1 MESKSDKRETEK
13 ESMLEKINAFI
24 KQAGMGRLLIC
35 VVAGV
40 FLLLLS
46 FPMEKEEQKQEQTK
60 KIESETIGENTELN
74 AYIENLENKLKAV
87 LSNVDGI
94 GEVEV
99 KITAK
104 TSKEKVTLKD
114 TPYSRKDT
122 TETDST
128 GGTRENVEI
137 SSEENSVMEKAEDG
151 SESPYIT
158 KEVQPEIEGVVVI
171 AKGADQKIVETE
183 INEAVVA
190 LFDVPSHKIKVMKMK

>member
-1 MESKSDKRETEK
+1 MESKIGRQETEK
-13 ESMLEKINAFI
+13 ENWLEKLRGFI
-24 KQAGMGRLLIC
+24 REAGMARLLIC
-35 VVAGV
+35 VAAGV
-40 FLLLLS
+40 FLLFLS
-46 FPMEKEEQKQEQTK
+46 IPVEKKEQKQEEQ
-60 KIESETIGENTELN
+60 KIASETTVENTELN

-99 KITAK
+99 MITAK
-104 TSKEKVTLKD
+104 SSKEKVTLKD

-137 SSEENSVMEKAEDG
+137 SSEESSVMEKAEDG

-158 KEVQPEIEGVVVI
+158 KEVQPESEGVVVI
-171 AKGADQKIVETE
+171 AQGADQKKVETE

>member
-1 MESKSDKRETEK
+1 MESKIGRQETEK
-13 ESMLEKINAFI
+13 ENWLEKLRGFI
-24 KQAGMGRLLIC
+24 REAGMARLLIC
-35 VVAGV
+35 VAAGV
-40 FLLLLS
+40 FLLFLS
-46 FPMEKEEQKQEQTK
+46 IPVEKKEQKQEEQ
-60 KIESETIGENTELN
+60 KIASETTVENTELN

-99 KITAK
+99 MITAK
-104 TSKEKVTLKD
+104 SSKEKVTLKD

-137 SSEENSVMEKAEDG
+137 SSEESSVMEKAEDG

-158 KEVQPEIEGVVVI
+158 KEVQPEIEGVEVI
-171 AKGADQKIVETE
+171 AQGADQKKVETE

>member
-1 MESKSDKRETEK
+1 MESKSDKQEIEK
-13 ESMLEKINAFI
+13 EKIIEKINSFI
-24 KQAGMGRLLIC
+24 KEAGRGKLLLC
-35 VVAGV
+35 VAAGI
-40 FLLLLS
+40 FLLWLS
-46 FPMEKEEQKQEQTK
+46 IPVEKKEQKQEMQ
-60 KIESETIGENTELN
+60 KIESETNIENTELN
-74 AYIENLENKLKAV
+74 TYIENLENKLKTV

-99 KITAK
+99 MITAK

-122 TETDST
+122 KETDST

-137 SSEENSVMEKAEDG
+137 SSEESSVMEKAEDG

-171 AKGADQKIVETE
+171 ARGADQKKIETE

>member
-1 MESKSDKRETEK
+1 MESKIGRQETEK
-13 ESMLEKINAFI
+13 ENWLEKLRGFI
-24 KQAGMGRLLIC
+24 REAGMARLLIC
-35 VVAGV
+35 VAAGV
-40 FLLLLS
+40 FLLFLS
-46 FPMEKEEQKQEQTK
+46 IPVEKKEQKQEEQ
-60 KIESETIGENTELN
+60 KIASETTVENTELN

-99 KITAK
+99 MITAK
-104 TSKEKVTLKD
+104 SSKEKVTLKD

-137 SSEENSVMEKAEDG
+137 SSEESSVMKKAEDG

-171 AKGADQKIVETE
+171 AQGADQKKVETE

>member
-1 MESKSDKRETEK
+1 MESKIGRQETEK
-13 ESMLEKINAFI
+13 ENWLEKLRGFI
-24 KQAGMGRLLIC
+24 REAGMARLLIC
-35 VVAGV
+35 VAAGV
-40 FLLLLS
+40 FLLFLS
-46 FPMEKEEQKQEQTK
+46 IPVEKKEQKQEEQ
-60 KIESETIGENTELN
+60 KIASETTVENTELN

-99 KITAK
+99 MITAK
-104 TSKEKVTLKD
+104 SSKEKVTLKD
-114 TPYSRKDT
+114 TPYSRKDK

-137 SSEENSVMEKAEDG
+137 SSEESSVMEKAEDG

-171 AKGADQKIVETE
+171 AQGADQKKVETE

>member
-1 MESKSDKRETEK
+1 
-13 ESMLEKINAFI
+13 MLEKINAFI

-99 KITAK
+99 MITAK

>member
-1 MESKSDKRETEK
+1 MESKTNKKETGK
-13 ESMLEKINAFI
+13 LLEKINGFI
-24 KQAGMGRLLIC
+24 KQTGIGRFLIC
-35 VVAGV
+35 VAAGV

-46 FPMEKEEQKQEQTK
+46 IPTNKEEQKQEQK
-60 KIESETIGENTELN
+60 KMESMVNEENTELN
-74 AYIENLENKLKAV
+74 IYIEHLENKLKAV

-99 KITAK
+99 MITAK

-122 TETDST
+122 TETDSS
-128 GGTRENVEI
+128 GGNRENVEI
-137 SSEENSVMEKAEDG
+137 SSEESSVMEKAEDG

-171 AKGADQKIVETE
+171 AKGAEQKIIEAE

>member
-1 MESKSDKRETEK
+1 MESKSDKQEIEK
-13 ESMLEKINAFI
+13 EKIIEKINGFI
-24 KQAGMGRLLIC
+24 KEAGRGKLLLC
-35 VVAGV
+35 VAAGI
-40 FLLLLS
+40 FLLWLS
-46 FPMEKEEQKQEQTK
+46 IPVEKKEQKQEMQ
-60 KIESETIGENTELN
+60 KIESETNIENTELN
-74 AYIENLENKLKAV
+74 TYIENLENKLKTV

-99 KITAK
+99 MITAK

-122 TETDST
+122 KETDST

-137 SSEENSVMEKAEDG
+137 SSEESSVMEKAEDG

-171 AKGADQKIVETE
+171 ARGADQKKIETE

>member
-1 MESKSDKRETEK
+1 MESKIGRQETEK
-13 ESMLEKINAFI
+13 ENWLEKLRGFI
-24 KQAGMGRLLIC
+24 REAGMARLLIC
-35 VVAGV
+35 VAAGV
-40 FLLLLS
+40 FLLFLS
-46 FPMEKEEQKQEQTK
+46 IPVEKKEQKQEEQ
-60 KIESETIGENTELN
+60 KIASETTVENTELN

-99 KITAK
+99 MITAK
-104 TSKEKVTLKD
+104 SSKEKVTLKD

-137 SSEENSVMEKAEDG
+137 SSEESSVMEKAEDG

-171 AKGADQKIVETE
+171 AQGADQKKVETE

>member
-1 MESKSDKRETEK
+1 MESKIGRQETEK
-13 ESMLEKINAFI
+13 ENWLEKLRGFI
-24 KQAGMGRLLIC
+24 REAGMARLLIC
-35 VVAGV
+35 VATGV
-40 FLLLLS
+40 FLLFLS
-46 FPMEKEEQKQEQTK
+46 IPVEKKEQKQEEQ
-60 KIESETIGENTELN
+60 KIASETTVENTELN

-99 KITAK
+99 MITAK
-104 TSKEKVTLKD
+104 SSKEKVTLKD

-137 SSEENSVMEKAEDG
+137 SSEESSVMEKAEDG

-171 AKGADQKIVETE
+171 AQGADQKKVETE